1 MKVANV
7 GEQRP
12 NSDAKVFLVE
22 VEINGSDPSLRP
34 AMTTSNK
41 IITNVIDSTLFLPL
55 ECLHNHLDSITYVYK
70 KDGINTI
77 KQEVMIGERNAN
89 DAVLLAGLAEG
100 DRLFLFVPKGME
112 DMDVK
117 LIPEMDG
124 KRMKEEP
131 KEEKPK
137 ENTITLPDG
146 RVITIPA
153 DGTGNFQRPNGERKP
168 DGERKRGSKSS
179 S

>member
-22 VEINGSDPSLRP
+22 IEINGSDPSLRP

-55 ECLHNHLDSITYVYK
+55 ECLHNHHDSITFVYK
-70 KDGINTI
+70 KEGINTI

-89 DAVLLAGLAEG
+89 DAVLLAGLSEG
-100 DRLFLFVPKGME
+100 DRLFLSVPKGME
-112 DMDVK
+112 DTDVR

-124 KRMKEEP
+124 KRRKEEP
-131 KEEKPK
+131 KEEEKPAGK
-137 ENTITLPDG
+137 TITLPDG

-153 DGTGNFQRPNGERKP
+153 DGTGNPPPGGDRPAGK
-168 DGERKRGSKSS
+168 KRGPKANS
-179 S
+179 